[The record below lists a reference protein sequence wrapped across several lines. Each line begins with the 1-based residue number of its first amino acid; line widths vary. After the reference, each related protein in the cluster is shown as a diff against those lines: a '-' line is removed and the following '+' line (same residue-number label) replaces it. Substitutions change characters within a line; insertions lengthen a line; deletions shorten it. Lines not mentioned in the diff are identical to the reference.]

1 MAKVLVVDDEA
12 PIRALVSKILIKD
25 GHEVME
31 AENGQ
36 IASDLFGRSAVDL
49 IITDLVM
56 PEKNGIEM
64 ILELKKN
71 NPGVNVIAIS
81 GGVGFSGYFD
91 LLSVAQLLGAKHII
105 KKPFTVDDIRRAVND
120 MLVSVT

>member
-12 PIRALVSKILIKD
+12 PIRALISKILVKD
-25 GHEVME
+25 GHEVLE

-36 IASDLFGRSAVDL
+36 VACNLCSGANIDL

-64 ILELKKN
+64 IIEMKKN
-71 NPGVNVIAIS
+71 HPQLKVIAIS

-91 LLSVAQLLGAKHII
+91 LLSVARLLGAKHII
-105 KKPFTVDDIRRAVND
+105 KKPFTVDDIRKAVND
-120 MLVSVT
+120 MLA

>member
-12 PIRALVSKILIKD
+12 PIRALVTKILLKD
-25 GHEVME
+25 GHEVLE

-36 IASDLFGRSAVDL
+36 IACTLFNGANIDL

-64 ILELKKN
+64 IIELKRHNARLK
-71 NPGVNVIAIS
+71 VIAIS
-81 GGVGFSGYFD
+81 GGVGFSGYID
-91 LLSVAQLLGAKHII
+91 LLSVASLLGARHII
-105 KKPFTVDDIRRAVND
+105 KKPFTVDEIRTAVND
-120 MLVSVT
+120 MLS

>member
-1 MAKVLVVDDEA
+1 MAKILVVDDEA
-12 PIRALVSKILIKD
+12 PIRTLVAKILLKD
-25 GHEVME
+25 GHEVLE

-36 IASDLFGRSAVDL
+36 AACDLFSNAGVEL

-64 ILELKKN
+64 ILELKKS
-71 NPGVNVIAIS
+71 NPSVKVIAIS

-91 LLSVAQLLGAKHII
+91 LLSVARLLGAKHII
-105 KKPFTVDDIRRAVND
+105 KKPFTVDEIRKAVND
-120 MLVSVT
+120 MLSA

>member
-1 MAKVLVVDDEA
+1 MARVLVVDDEE
-12 PIRALVSKILIKD
+12 PIRVLVSKILIKD

-36 IASDLFGRSAVDL
+36 IACDLFRGSNIDL

-64 ILELKKN
+64 ILELKKS
-71 NPGVNVIAIS
+71 NPGVKVIAIS

-91 LLSVAQLLGAKHII
+91 LLSVARLLGAKHII
-105 KKPFTVDDIRRAVND
+105 KKPFTVDDIRKAVND
-120 MLVSVT
+120 MLAA

>member
-1 MAKVLVVDDEA
+1 MAKVLVVDDEE
-12 PIRALVSKILIKD
+12 PIRSLVAKILIKD

-36 IASDLFGRSAVDL
+36 SACDLFSGCEIDL

-64 ILELKKN
+64 IMDLKKTHPN
-71 NPGVNVIAIS
+71 VKVIAIS

-91 LLSVAQLLGAKHII
+91 LLSVASLLGAKHII
-105 KKPFTVDDIRRAVND
+105 KKPFSVDEIRNAVDD
-120 MLVSVT
+120 MLAA

>member
-1 MAKVLVVDDEA
+1 MAKILVVDDEE
-12 PIRALVSKILIKD
+12 PIRTLVSKIVQKD
-25 GHEVME
+25 GHEVMV

-36 IASDLFGRSAVDL
+36 HACDAFQNAEIDL

-64 ILELKKN
+64 IIQLKKTH
-71 NPGVNVIAIS
+71 PDLKVIAIS
-81 GGVGFSGYFD
+81 GGSGFSGQID

-105 KKPFTVDDIRRAVND
+105 RKPFTVDDIRNAVND
-120 MLVSVT
+120 MLGIKA

>member
-36 IASDLFGRSAVDL
+36 IACNLFSGANVDL

-71 NPGVNVIAIS
+71 NPGVKVIAIS

-91 LLSVAQLLGAKHII
+91 LLSVARLLGAKHII
-105 KKPFTVDDIRRAVND
+105 KKPFTVDDIRKAVND
-120 MLVSVT
+120 MLAS

>member
-1 MAKVLVVDDEA
+1 MAKILVVDDEE
-12 PIRALVSKILIKD
+12 PIRTLIAKIVSKD

-31 AENGQ
+31 ADNG
-36 IASDLFGRSAVDL
+36 AHACSAYETADIDL

-64 ILELKKN
+64 IIQLKRSH
-71 NPGVNVIAIS
+71 PGVKVIAIS
-81 GGVGFSGYFD
+81 GGSGFSGQID

-105 KKPFTVDDIRRAVND
+105 KKPFTVDDIRNAVDD
-120 MLVSVT
+120 MLAK